1 MKKLPF
7 ILIALLLSIT
17 AFSQKGK
24 QLSKLY
30 GENSY
35 QKRGWFFAPGVT
47 FMPGVSGDRFETLRG
62 EGELANDTLYSGRFN
77 PSSRIGFYAEGGRHK
92 FVEDLYLI
100 HHFDYG
106 IHYKMLR
113 GKEEYA
119 GLVNANGSLV
129 ETNNSAKFS
138 EHFVGA
144 FFNASNIIQVADN
157 IWLNNSLGLN
167 FDYRIISNR
176 KISGIYDAIPQSF
189 PDPALLQL
197 HYKFGLGFKV
207 GSGLYAMP
215 TVETPI
221 LTLFPDFDGKSTL
234 HYFSSDYRPIII
246 TLRIL
251 FLDKTADRKCV
262 GKDTSGGK
270 HDLWG
275 KEMNRYNR
283 K

>member
-7 ILIALLLSIT
+7 ILIALFLSIT
-17 AFSQKGK
+17 AYSQKGR

-106 IHYKMLR
+106 IHYKMHR

-119 GLVNANGSLV
+119 GLVNSNAALV
-129 ETNNSAKFS
+129 ETNNTAKFS

-144 FFNASNIIQVADN
+144 FFNASNIIQVADKL
-157 IWLNNSLGLN
+157 WLHNSLGLN
-167 FDYRIISNR
+167 FDYRLISNR
-176 KISGIYDAIPQSF
+176 QSSGTYGAIPWSF

-197 HYKFGLGFKV
+197 HYKFGLGWKV
-207 GSGLYAMP
+207 GSGLYFMP

-234 HYFSSDYRPIII
+234 HYFSSDYRPIIVS
-246 TLRIL
+246 LRVL